1 MTPDLTS
8 SPRGC
13 DVITPQLCVV
23 IPSPSSRVSFLGR
36 LAAKEAAGLR
46 TFCWRGDTL
55 TDQGFGQGQ
64 PDDATRAAD
73 GPPGQPQYGPGVGQG
88 AGYPRHGATGY
99 PPPSQQLS
107 DTKGFVA
114 SLFDFGF
121 TSFVTTKVVKVLYVL
136 IMVLLA
142 LSTLGFVISAFAVKP
157 VLGIFV
163 LLIVGPILFFVYLA
177 VWRIFLEILIIIFRI
192 AEDLRAIRERGG
204 FR

>member
-1 MTPDLTS
+1 M
-8 SPRGC
+8 
-13 DVITPQLCVV
+13 
-23 IPSPSSRVSFLGR
+23 
-36 LAAKEAAGLR
+36 
-46 TFCWRGDTL
+46 

-73 GPPGQPQYGPGVGQG
+73 GPPGQPQYGPGVGQ
-88 AGYPRHGATGY
+88 GATGY

-136 IMVLLA
+136 VMVLLA
-142 LSTLGFVISAFAVKP
+142 LGALGFVISAFAVKP
-157 VLGIFV
+157 ILGIFV
-163 LLIVGPILFFVYLA
+163 LLIAAPIVFFVYLA

>member
-1 MTPDLTS
+1 M
-8 SPRGC
+8 
-13 DVITPQLCVV
+13 
-23 IPSPSSRVSFLGR
+23 
-36 LAAKEAAGLR
+36 
-46 TFCWRGDTL
+46 

-88 AGYPRHGATGY
+88 ATGY
-99 PPPSQQLS
+99 PSPSQQLS

-142 LSTLGFVISAFAVKP
+142 LGALGFVISAFAVKP
-157 VLGIFV
+157 ILGIFV
-163 LLIVGPILFFVYLA
+163 LLIAAPIVFFVYLA